1 MLHSKCG
8 KSLFGRFVF
17 VTIMVILID
26 SFIHLWTQ
34 LYFYDLNNAPNF
46 AISQTHS
53 SGEAVDAVSFLKKRK
68 RKRDL
73 W

>member
-1 MLHSKCG
+1 MLHSKSG
-8 KSLFGRFVF
+8 KSLFTRFVF
-17 VTIMVILID
+17 AAIMVILID

-34 LYFYDLNNAPNF
+34 LYFYDLNAPNF

-53 SGEAVDAVSFLKKRK
+53 SGEAVDAVSFLEKRK